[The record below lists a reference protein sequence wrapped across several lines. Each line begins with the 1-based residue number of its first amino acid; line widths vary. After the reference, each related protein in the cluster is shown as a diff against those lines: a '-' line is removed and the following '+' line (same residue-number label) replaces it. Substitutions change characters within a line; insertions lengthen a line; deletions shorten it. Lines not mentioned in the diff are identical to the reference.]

1 MWVLEYW
8 GKNHSLLVTPDRCK
22 LYAKSEQRDYQFD
35 PLAKKQDDFRASFHN
50 LIPAL
55 WTMDIFNTSSLNSH
69 IQLYETS
76 QLRGKSGA
84 MKKQDFLWII
94 PLSLCLGA
102 VLSVIQSG
110 NWLIGWLGF
119 SLLFFLCISILT
131 LSTKW
136 AGGGKS
142 LAWMVALAF
151 ILRFIGGVTT
161 YLALPVYG
169 YVNDEDQSAGYTYT
183 DAHRRDAQSW
193 ELASSQDSILS
204 AFSKTYASDQYGGLL
219 ALSAFVYRYLSPDM
233 QRPLMLIL
241 LSAFMSAL
249 ALPFFWKAVHQEWGG
264 KLASASGWIYA
275 LYPES
280 ILIGGSALREPYLWA
295 FSAFALWGYVGF
307 ASSEKNDAKRNSLLW
322 LALGIAGMLFVSPGV
337 AVATLVI
344 LAGWVYFNGDQRK
357 ISWQIVLAF
366 AVVLILGLFL
376 LSFALNRNGNLG
388 NGNPLDVLNNFI
400 REVAGW
406 GGLQLKRSSGMVD
419 AVFKKIPDWMQLP
432 FVTVYGIFQPVLP
445 AAFAEPTLLI
455 WRIIQVLRALGWY
468 ALLPALILSF
478 LASTSEG
485 EKKKRMVF
493 VWLSFF
499 MFIWILFTALRGG
512 GDQWDNPRY
521 RAIMILWQ
529 AILAGNVW
537 VWWRETKNTWVPRV
551 LAMEL
556 VFLIFFGQWYASR
569 YFAIGTQ
576 LPFTYMVGII
586 LGLWAVIL
594 VWGFKK

>member
-1 MWVLEYW
+1 
-8 GKNHSLLVTPDRCK
+8 
-22 LYAKSEQRDYQFD
+22 
-35 PLAKKQDDFRASFHN
+35 
-50 LIPAL
+50 
-55 WTMDIFNTSSLNSH
+55 
-69 IQLYETS
+69 
-76 QLRGKSGA
+76 

-94 PLSLCLGA
+94 PLSLILGA
-102 VLSVIQSG
+102 VLSVLQTG
-110 NWLIGWLGF
+110 NWLMGWLGF
-119 SLLFFLCISILT
+119 SFLFIITISLLT

-136 AGGGKS
+136 AGGGKT
-142 LAWMVALAF
+142 LAWMIALAF
-151 ILRFIGGVTT
+151 ILRFAGGVTT

-169 YVNDEDQSAGYTYT
+169 YVDEDQSAGYTYT
-183 DAHRRDAQSW
+183 DAHRRDAQAW
-193 ELASSQDSILS
+193 ELATSEDSIFN

-219 ALSAFVYRYLSPDM
+219 AFSAFIYRYVSPDSH
-233 QRPLMLIL
+233 RTLMLVL

-249 ALPFFWKAVHQEWGG
+249 ALPFFWKAVNQEWGER
-264 KLASASGWIYA
+264 LASTSGWIYA

-295 FSAFALWGYVGF
+295 FSAFVLWGFVSLYSTRGF
-307 ASSEKNDAKRNSLLW
+307 DTPLEGHSGLLNHRQSILW
-322 LALGIAGMLFVSPGV
+322 LGLGIAGMLLISPGV
-337 AVATLVI
+337 AVATLII
-344 LAGWVYFNGDQRK
+344 LAGWVYFTRGQRQ
-357 ISWQIVLAF
+357 ISWRMVFVF

-400 REVAGW
+400 REVASW

-432 FVTVYGIFQPVLP
+432 FVTIYGIFQPVLP

-455 WRIIQVLRALGWY
+455 WRIIQVLRAMGWY
-468 ALLPALILSF
+468 ALLPALALSF

-485 EKKKRMVF
+485 EKKKRAVF
-493 VWLSFF
+493 IWLSLF

-537 VWWRETKNTWVPRV
+537 IWWRETKNTWVPRV

-569 YFAIGTQ
+569 YFSIGVQ
-576 LPFTYMVGII
+576 LPFTRMVAII

-594 VWGFKK
+594 VWRFKK